1 MTSSYSPLLQDM
13 GMHLPEAPPSES
25 EDEEEEGASAQR
37 SRASI
42 PMDEDH
48 VELVKRTMASVA
60 LPALVVPPWAKE
72 ISEDQW
78 KDMVENTLQSHQR
91 NTLTQLSGP

>member
-1 MTSSYSPLLQDM
+1 
-13 GMHLPEAPPSES
+13 MHLPEAPPSES

-48 VELVKRTMASVA
+48 VELVKRTMAAVA